1 MNNFTKIIIGI
12 TFLLLSTSTTL
23 EAQIGGKAGSFA
35 RMGFGARGM
44 SMGNAIS
51 AVTTG
56 EINSYYNPALIPFA
70 EHRTASMTYSFLSF
84 DRYLNFLS
92 YGQAVKPTAGI
103 SFGIINAGVGD
114 IEERNSEGV
123 KTGNISTSENMFFLS
138 FANRIHNDVSIGVSV
153 KLFYHKLYEQVS
165 STTVGFDIGMLIQA
179 TKNISVGITVQDIN
193 SRYKWDTNPIYG
205 RGSQTEDAFPN
216 LRRVSIAYQ
225 LPNNLGIVA
234 AEFENSSVKT
244 NHVRFGTEILLHP
257 SFSIRTGIDR
267 WNLGNNYSGLKPTFG
282 YSIQGEFD
290 GWTPA
295 LDYSYVIEPFATN
308 NMHVITFSIK
318 F

>member
-1 MNNFTKIIIGI
+1 MNNLIKIVFSIS
-12 TFLLLSTSTTL
+12 LLLLTLFSTL
-23 EAQIGGKAGSFA
+23 EAQMGGKAGSFV

-84 DRYLNFLS
+84 DRHLNFLS
-92 YGQAVKPTAGI
+92 YGQAIKPTAGI
-103 SFGIINAGVGD
+103 SFGIINAGVGN
-114 IEERNSEGV
+114 IEERNSEGI
-123 KTGNISTSENMFFLS
+123 KTGTISTSENMFFLS
-138 FANRIHNDVSIGVSV
+138 FANRIHNDLSIGVSV
-153 KLFYHKLYEQVS
+153 KMFYHKLYEEVS

-179 TKNISVGITVQDIN
+179 AKDISVGITLQDIN
-193 SRYKWDTNPIYG
+193 SKYKWDTNPIYG
-205 RGSQTEDAFPN
+205 RGRQTDDVFPT
-216 LRRVSIAYQ
+216 LHRISVAYQ
-225 LPNNLGIVA
+225 LPNSLGIVA

-244 NHVRFGTEILLHP
+244 NHLRLGTEIILHP
-257 SFSIRTGIDR
+257 SFSIRSGIDK

-282 YSIQGEFD
+282 YSIQGDFD

>member
-1 MNNFTKIIIGI
+1 MKIFIKIMVCIIL
-12 TFLLLSTSTTL
+12 FLNWSTL

-70 EHRTASMTYSFLSF
+70 ERRTASVTYSFLSF
-84 DRYLNFLS
+84 DRFLNFLS
-92 YGQAVKPTAGI
+92 YGQAVQPTAGI

-114 IEERNSEGV
+114 IEERNSDGI
-123 KTGNISTSENMFFLS
+123 KTGTISTSENMFFLS
-138 FANRIHNDVSIGVSV
+138 FANRIHNSVSIGVSV
-153 KLFYHKLYEQVS
+153 KMFYHKLYEQVS
-165 STTVGFDIGMLIQA
+165 STTVGFDIGVLIQA
-179 TKNISVGITVQDIN
+179 AKNISVGFTLQDIN
-193 SRYKWDTNPIYG
+193 SKYKWDTNPIYG
-205 RGSQTEDAFPN
+205 RGRQTEDVFPN
-216 LRRVSIAYQ
+216 LRRISVAYQ
-225 LPNNLGIVA
+225 LPNSLGTVA

-244 NHVRFGTEILLHP
+244 NHLRFGTEIILHP
-257 SFSIRTGIDR
+257 SFTIRTGVDR
-267 WNLGNNYSGLKPTFG
+267 WNWSNNYSGLKPTFG
-282 YSIQGEFD
+282 YSIQGDFD
-290 GWTPA
+290 GWTPS

-308 NMHVITFSIK
+308 NMHIITLSIK

>member
-1 MNNFTKIIIGI
+1 MNMKKSIKIIISI
-12 TFLLLSTSTTL
+12 ILLLNWSIL

-92 YGQAVKPTAGI
+92 YGQSVKPTAGI

-114 IEERNSEGV
+114 IEERNSDGI
-123 KTGNISTSENMFFLS
+123 KTGTISTSENMFFLS
-138 FANRIHNDVSIGVSV
+138 FANRIHNNVSIGVSV
-153 KLFYHKLYEQVS
+153 KMFYHKLYEEVS
-165 STTVGFDIGMLIQA
+165 STTVGFDVGLLIQA
-179 TKNISVGITVQDIN
+179 TKNISVGVTVQDIN
-193 SRYKWDTNPIYG
+193 SKYKWDTNPIYG
-205 RGSQTEDAFPN
+205 RGRQTDDVFPI
-216 LRRVSIAYQ
+216 LRRISVAYQ
-225 LPNNLGIVA
+225 LPNSLGIVA

-244 NHVRFGTEILLHP
+244 NHLRFGTEFILHP
-257 SFSIRTGIDR
+257 SFIIRTGVDR
-267 WNLGNNYSGLKPTFG
+267 WNLSNNYSGLKPTFG
-282 YSIQGEFD
+282 YSIQGDFD
-290 GWTPA
+290 GWIPA

-308 NMHVITFSIK
+308 NMHIITLSIK